1 MMMWHLFVW
10 GSIGNCPSG
19 FAFPRIGQ
27 RDAVKNP
34 HILCNA
40 ASTFAFISLS
50 LSNTYKSTRGHMIRT
65 LTHV

>member
-1 MMMWHLFVW
+1 MMMRHLFVW

-50 LSNTYKSTRGHMIRT
+50 LSLSLSLT
-65 LTHV
+65 LTNRHAGI